1 MSRRPEPRDTGLDVE
16 RVRERLAFIEGEV
29 AALRALLEQEPD
41 VDVIVNQPW
50 TRRGIRY
57 ALQTSI
63 EALADICYHVSAKQF
78 RHAPVDPHDA
88 LDRLGQE
95 GVIPPG
101 LLPKLHGMIGLRN
114 RLVHG
119 YLGVDDRR
127 VIEILKEGLGDFEAF
142 IRAIAALLPDPKA

>member
-1 MSRRPEPRDTGLDVE
+1 MSPRPEQRDTGLDVE
-16 RVRERLAFIEGEV
+16 RIRGRLAFIQGEV
-29 AALRALLEQEPD
+29 AALRALLEAEPD
-41 VDVIVNQPW
+41 VGAIVNQPW
-50 TRRGIRY
+50 IRRGVRY

-63 EALADICYHVSAKQF
+63 EAVSDICYHLSAKKF
-78 RHAPVDPHDA
+78 RYAPVDPHDA
-88 LDRLGQE
+88 MDRLGQE
-95 GVIPPG
+95 GVIPPD

-142 IRAIAALLPDPKA
+142 IRAIAALLRDPKE